1 ARFAGRLDLIERNSA
16 TTYAQHRQYHGVHR
30 VRLTTRRLPMFAL
43 VVRFDLKDEDAA
55 AGFDR
60 LAAET
65 LPGIQQ
71 DEPGTL
77 VYATHRVE
85 GEPLARVFYEVYRDR
100 AAFDAHERQP
110 HTLRF
115 LSEREQYLSGVRVE
129 FLDPLGNKGV
139 SGS

>member
-1 ARFAGRLDLIERNSA
+1 
-16 TTYAQHRQYHGVHR
+16 
-30 VRLTTRRLPMFAL
+30 MFAL

-129 FLDPLGNKGV
+129 FLEPLGNKGV